1 MRLEHD
7 LGRKYYE
14 GGASPSNL
22 GGYVSKSMLF
32 DFAKSPWGW
41 KNSKA
46 KESTPAM
53 ALGSLVHCLA
63 LTPKKWQEDYAISE
77 FDSYRTKA
85 AQEWRDDMIAKGI
98 TPITNEQ
105 YEQASIIADSVMGDD
120 DLQPYLVAGYDTEV
134 AMYSESD
141 AINVRGMVDIAP
153 KSGDCLIDLK
163 TISSITSEANLVN
176 VVLNRGYHWQAAMYL
191 DLWNAITGENRYRF
205 ILAFVESSAPYET
218 AIVDISEFIELG
230 RDGYTKAISLWKKC
244 VSEDT
249 WTKTISGNT
258 KLKLPHWAIK
268 Q

>member
-14 GGASPSNL
+14 GGATPSNL

-32 DFAKSPWGW
+32 EFAQSPWTW
-41 KNSKA
+41 KHSKA
-46 KESTPAM
+46 KETTAAM
-53 ALGSLVHCLA
+53 ALGSLVHCIA
-63 LTPKKWQEDYAISE
+63 LTPKNVMGDYAISE

-85 AQEWRDDMIAKGI
+85 AQEWRDDTLAKGI

-105 YEQASIIADSVMGDD
+105 YEQALMIADSVMSDD
-120 DLQPYLVAGYDTEV
+120 ELQPYLVAGYETEI

-141 AINVRGMVDIAP
+141 EINVRGMVDIAP
-153 KSGDCLIDLK
+153 KSSDCLIDLK
-163 TISSITSEANLVN
+163 TINSITSEANLIN
-176 VVLNRGYHWQAAMYL
+176 VILNKGYHWQAAMYL

-205 ILAFVESSAPYET
+205 ILPFVESSAPHET

-249 WTKTISGNT
+249 WTKTIPANT
-258 KLKLPHWAIK
+258 KLKLPHWITK
-268 Q
+268 